1 MARRPSVQ
9 EILEAAR
16 RGGQTPAE
24 SQKPAAPSPSPP
36 APEPTPKAAG
46 PQPRLSL
53 QEKLGQAQ
61 LEREAR
67 AGAST
72 AEPARRL
79 TLQEKLD
86 QANVERGARI
96 AARNGAAASSDPV
109 VADVPAA
116 PGRLTLREKLE
127 KARAERKPA
136 TILTAPAP
144 AQASAAAPAAAAAA
158 PGRKLTLQEK
168 LAAARGEGSPAATPP
183 PAAPAPAPTAPAG
196 KMSVKDKLA
205 AARGLAAQ
213 PVPQKPA
220 TAPAETSPVA
230 SPAADRELPPLGEI
244 TDTKDLAEALRRT
257 GAKKAEEAATRPP
270 AATIVV
276 RPIFDHSAAPAR
288 PSAPDVR
295 IEPPIRSQVHVDG
308 RGMLIY
314 ATWWTIAGWVGLGA
328 VVLWLLR
335 LLATGSS

>member
-16 RGGQTPAE
+16 RGGEPPAE
-24 SQKPAAPSPSPP
+24 SPKPVAPTPPPP

-53 QEKLGQAQ
+53 QEKLDQAQ
-61 LEREAR
+61 AEREAR
-67 AGAST
+67 AGVST
-72 AEPARRL
+72 AQPAPRL

-86 QANVERGARI
+86 KAKVERE
-96 AARNGAAASSDPV
+96 ARNGTPASNEPT

-136 TILTAPAP
+136 TTPTAPVP
-144 AQASAAAPAAAAAA
+144 AQPAATAPAAAAAA
-158 PGRKLTLQEK
+158 LGRKLTLQEK
-168 LAAARGEGSPAATPP
+168 LAAARGEGAPAATPP
-183 PAAPAPAPTAPAG
+183 AAAAPVPTEPAG

-205 AARGLAAQ
+205 AARGIAAQ

-220 TAPAETSPVA
+220 AAPAEAPPVA
-230 SPAADRELPPLGEI
+230 PPAVDRELPPLGEI
-244 TDTKDLAEALRRT
+244 TDPKDLAEALRRT
-257 GAKKAEEAATRPP
+257 GAKKAEEAAGRPP

-288 PSAPDVR
+288 PAAPDVR
-295 IEPPIRSQVHVDG
+295 IEPPIRSQMHVDG

-328 VVLWLLR
+328 VVIWLLR